1 MGVEKIEPGNYKE
14 GLRRIRNTRCVVLV
28 FHPQCGHCVELRPK
42 WEAMKQLANPNANI
56 VEINGSDMHSR
67 REMSASAV
75 GRGTEGFPSMML
87 MDKGKII
94 SRYNGERS
102 PEKLAEFVNQSVSR
116 PKSRA
121 RRSKSRP
128 RGKTK
133 KLRRR
138 K

>member
-1 MGVEKIEPGNYKE
+1 MRVEKIEPGNYKE

-42 WEAMKQLANPNANI
+42 WEAMKQIANPNAKI
-56 VEINGSDMHSR
+56 VEINGSDMHSS

-75 GRGTEGFPSMML
+75 GRGTEGFPSVML
-87 MDKGKII
+87 MDQGKII

-102 PEKLAEFVNQSVSR
+102 PEKLAEFVNQAVPTRS
-116 PKSRA
+116 KSRA
-121 RRSKSRP
+121 RSKAR

>member
-1 MGVEKIEPGNYKE
+1 MRVEKIEPGNYKE

-42 WEAMKQLANPNANI
+42 WEAMKHIANPNANI
-56 VEINGSDMHSR
+56 VEVNGSDMHSS
-67 REMSASAV
+67 REMSASAI
-75 GRGTEGFPSMML
+75 GRGTEGFPSVML

-102 PEKLAEFVNQSVSR
+102 PEKLAEFVNQAVPTRS
-116 PKSRA
+116 KSRA
-121 RRSKSRP
+121 RSKAR

>member
-28 FHPQCGHCVELRPK
+28 FHPQCGHCVELFPK
-42 WEAMKQLANPNANI
+42 WQAMKQIANPNANI
-56 VEINGSDMHSR
+56 VEVNGSDMHSS
-67 REMSASAV
+67 REMSASAI
-75 GRGTEGFPSMML
+75 GRGTEGFPSVML

-102 PEKLAEFVNQSVSR
+102 PEKLAEFVNQSV
-116 PKSRA
+116 PA
-121 RRSKSRP
+121 RSKSRTRSKAR